1 MKRYIP
7 LFSLLLAS
15 LLYPQSKM
23 DINNLIDRGGL
34 LYAPNKEKPFSGSV
48 FDLYDNGQ
56 KKLNGRYR
64 NGIKNGKWKWW
75 NEDGGLDSTG
85 SYKKGLMHGKWTS
98 WYKNGIK
105 STEQTWKNGVE
116 EGLFTRWYEN
126 GLQASEK
133 TYKGG
138 YLISQSINGNRWS
151 FFSSDGKLI
160 DEKCWDLDGNEIE
173 CSSITASVDVSGDVT
188 LDFSLA
194 VSAVEL
200 EPLVNI
206 PNLIGQSLRSAELI
220 LQQAGLLIDTVYTEY
235 NPEYPKGTISWQY
248 PKANEI
254 MKKGFRIQVT
264 VSKGL
269 PPDFYQVPNVIGLGL
284 NKAKEYLVKARLKV
298 GKISYHE
305 DQDLIPYTVLDQSIS
320 EGTVLDRAMNIDL
333 VVSILD
339 LQDIFNQFPNKP

>member
-1 MKRYIP
+1 
-7 LFSLLLAS
+7 
-15 LLYPQSKM
+15 M

-160 DEKCWDLDGNEIE
+160 DEKCWDEDGNECE
-173 CSSITASVDVSGDVT
+173 CSEWDWGCDSNSKKSSSANKTVDLCDCLTNASYYNNNENDCDKAINT
-188 LDFSLA
+188 
-194 VSAVEL
+194 EL
-200 EPLVNI
+200 GHNWKTTNYSQEPLK
-206 PNLIGQSLRSAELI
+206 SAKFDAL
-220 LQQAGLLIDTVYTEY
+220 AGSC
-235 NPEYPKGTISWQY
+235 N
-248 PKANEI
+248 
-254 MKKGFRIQVT
+254 
-264 VSKGL
+264 
-269 PPDFYQVPNVIGLGL
+269 
-284 NKAKEYLVKARLKV
+284 
-298 GKISYHE
+298 
-305 DQDLIPYTVLDQSIS
+305 
-320 EGTVLDRAMNIDL
+320 
-333 VVSILD
+333 
-339 LQDIFNQFPNKP
+339 